1 MRKLYELKDSLC
13 EKLEEYNGKE
23 VTTSTLEIME
33 KLSSTIKNIGKIL
46 MMSEEESNYSN
57 RGYSNYE
64 GGSYNNSYN
73 SFARGRN
80 ARRDSMGRYSR
91 DDGYSRDDMSGMVNE
106 LREMANQLP
115 ANKQRDMERLIQQM
129 ENM

>member
-1 MRKLYELKDSLC
+1 MKKLYELKDSLC
-13 EKLEEYNGKE
+13 EKLKEYSGKE
-23 VTTSTLEIME
+23 VTTSTLDIME
-33 KLSSTIKNIGKIL
+33 KLSTTIKNIDKIL
-46 MMSEEESNYSN
+46 MMNEEDSNYS
-57 RGYSNYE
+57 RGYAHPDGGFYSN
-64 GGSYNNSYN
+64 SYNNSYG
-73 SFARGRN
+73 RGRY